1 MSNPKLV
8 TVKAY
13 LETEGHTYPE
23 PGPDGSIPAS
33 AFSALGLNIVVACTN
48 CEMTMCLGPT
58 KLVDEEGLVYCKA
71 CAKSYE

>member
-1 MSNPKLV
+1 MSNIKLV

-13 LETEGHTYPE
+13 LEAAGHAYPK
-23 PGPDGSIPAS
+23 PDPDGSIPAS

-58 KLVDEEGLVYCKA
+58 KLVDEEGLVYCKE